1 MATDAKLSINYATKF
16 LITLAAFVIVAGGM
30 RIAAPIVVPFLLAM
44 FIAIIAS
51 PPLFFLQRRGVPKG
65 LAMLLV
71 IIVIAMAAFLITAL
85 MGKSLSDF
93 SAAVPSYSERLSQE
107 MERIQ
112 LQLGRWG
119 IEIPEEARLD
129 IFDPSAIMRLAGTIF
144 SSLRNMLT
152 NTFLIF
158 MTVVFILLETSSI
171 PVKLQQIA
179 KNPQSAMAQLQTF
192 THNIN
197 RYVTIKTTLS
207 LATGIIV
214 AIWLQIIGVDYALLW
229 GLLAFLLNYIPN
241 IGSIIAAIPAVL
253 VAFVQGGLQLTMLTA
268 AGYLVVNIVIGNLL
282 EPRIMGRG
290 LGLSTLVV
298 FISLIFWGW
307 ILGPVG
313 MLLSVPL
320 TMMIKVVLESNA
332 ETAWIGVLL
341 GSETDAR
348 VLSNTREEGDN
359 AG

>member
-1 MATDAKLSINYATKF
+1 MATDAKLSINSATQV

-93 SAAVPSYSERLSQE
+93 SAAVPAYSERLSQE
-107 MERIQ
+107 MERVQ
-112 LQLGRWG
+112 LQLGQWG
-119 IEIPEEARLD
+119 IEIPEEARLE

-192 THNIN
+192 AYNIN

-253 VAFVQGGLQLTMLTA
+253 VAFVQGGFQLAMLTA

-298 FISLIFWGW
+298 FVSLIFWGW

-320 TMMIKVVLESNA
+320 TMMIKVVLESNT